1 MRKLMT
7 KVIKQIN
14 LPLVTVML
22 ALALCLTTI
31 THVYQKVFWIA
42 FQ

>member
-7 KVIKQIN
+7 KLVKQID

-22 ALALCLTTI
+22 ALVLCVTTI